1 MAPTSIPVPTNAP
14 VQPTPVVQE
23 GTPTGTPAPLASNE
37 LPKTGGGTQENV
49 FISPDV
55 VRQILGDQVA
65 ADDYQLAQ
73 VKNGEEK
80 TFTTNTGYVT
90 LTITSTSTTEGGTVY
105 RWTML
110 IWNDTT
116 QLWETVT
123 GEIVAGGSARPAFE
137 ASGTTLTSRIADG
150 GPYDLDG
157 VKNGTVQSRTAM
169 VLLAAPQTTPSP
181 TGAPTT
187 APTSAPTVAPTSGP
201 LPQSSSSGC
210 SLGVSPGL
218 VLLMLIPLAIL
229 RR

>member
-1 MAPTSIPVPTNAP
+1 
-14 VQPTPVVQE
+14 
-23 GTPTGTPAPLASNE
+23 
-37 LPKTGGGTQENV
+37 
-49 FISPDV
+49 
-55 VRQILGDQVA
+55 
-65 ADDYQLAQ
+65 
-73 VKNGEEK
+73 
-80 TFTTNTGYVT
+80 
-90 LTITSTSTTEGGTVY
+90 
-105 RWTML
+105 ML
-110 IWNDTT
+110 IWNNTT

-181 TGAPTT
+181 TGAPTVAPTT
-187 APTSAPTVAPTSGP
+187 APTSAPTFAPTSGP
-201 LPQSSSSGC
+201 LPRGSSSGC